1 MNTRQQANQGERA
14 DAPPPGKDRGMKETP
29 DEKQWL
35 AGIAGGITKGLTT
48 CWNCPIGANTERGIN
63 LAGRQAVYHVLED
76 FIAVLFP
83 GCHGYRAARDSD
95 FSGSLQDR
103 LREAALALKRHCE
116 RAYRYQCE
124 VEACTD
130 CGDCTRNA
138 EASVSALLH
147 AFPHIQ
153 GLLQTD
159 IVAAYEGDP
168 AARSTMEVVMSYPG
182 VYAVIVHRI
191 AHMLYT
197 QGVPLIP
204 RIMSEHAHSL
214 TGIDIHPGATIGK
227 GFFIDHGTGVVIGET
242 CRIGDHVK
250 LYQGVTLG
258 ALSFERDEQGR
269 LVKGIK
275 RHPDV
280 EDHVVIY
287 AGATI
292 LGGKTAIGAHSV
304 IGGNV
309 WLTHSVPPRAK
320 VYNQQPS
327 PRVRQ
332 NDGKW
337 TIANEPWNDVGAN
350 I

>member
-1 MNTRQQANQGERA
+1 MDT
-14 DAPPPGKDRGMKETP
+14 KETADERKWLDGLDP
-29 DEKQWL
+29 DMS
-35 AGIAGGITKGLTT
+35 KGLAK
-48 CWNCPIGANTERGIN
+48 CWGCPLGANTERGIN

-76 FIAVLFP
+76 LIAVLFP

-103 LREAALALKRHCE
+103 LREAALSLKRHCE

-124 VEACTD
+124 VDRCTD
-130 CGDCTRNA
+130 CGDCVRRA
-138 EASVSALLH
+138 EQAIGKLVQSLPAIQSV
-147 AFPHIQ
+147 
-153 GLLQTD
+153 LQTD
-159 IVAAYEGDP
+159 ILAAYEGDP
-168 AARSTMEVVMSYPG
+168 AARSSMEVVMSYPG

-191 AHMLYT
+191 AHLLYGE
-197 QGVPLIP
+197 GVPLIP

-214 TGIDIHPGATIGK
+214 TGIDIHPGATIGE

-242 CRIGDHVK
+242 CVIGDHVK

-258 ALSFERDEQGR
+258 ALSFERDEKGR

-275 RHPDV
+275 RHPNV

-292 LGGKTAIGAHSV
+292 LGGKTTIGAHSV

-309 WLTHSVPPRAK
+309 WLTHSIPPRAK
-320 VYNQQPS
+320 VYNQQPN
-327 PRVRQ
+327 PLVRQ
-332 NDGKW
+332 HDGKW
-337 TIANEPWNDVGAN
+337 TVDNRPWNDVGAN